1 MTQCRDG
8 DPHVQDQQLPSHAYR
23 ADELERLGIALPL
36 NVVDTVCRRGL
47 SHFFFACLLLFLGL
61 QLMPRALLPQPQL
74 ALAAE
79 VLRWLLAA
87 YLACYGARYVCYMGL
102 RLRLRTSSVPL
113 AVESHAVVV
122 LSARWPFRRR
132 LRCAVVYRECGA
144 VQPRFFTGAVHAGVD
159 GDFAPGR
166 MAVVFRHERNARLYT
181 VDDENAYQTIS
192 GRGGVFGNLAF
203 PDLAKG
209 TVEGRVVSRQ
219 LNDEECGPRRRAA
232 G

>member
-1 MTQCRDG
+1 M
-8 DPHVQDQQLPSHAYR
+8 QDEQLPPHTYHA
-23 ADELERLGIALPL
+23 AELERLGIAVPL

-47 SHFFFACLLLFLGL
+47 SHFFIGCLLLFLVL
-61 QLMPRALLPQPQL
+61 QIMPRDLLPGPQL

-87 YLACYGARYVCYMGL
+87 YLICYGGRYVCYMGL
-102 RLRLRTSSVPL
+102 RLSLRTGSVPL

-122 LSARWPFRRR
+122 LAQRRPFRR
-132 LRCAVVYRECGA
+132 LRSAVVYRECGA
-144 VQPRFFTGAVHAGVD
+144 AQPRFFTGAVRSGLEEE
-159 GDFAPGR
+159 FARGR
-166 MAVVFRHERNARLYT
+166 MAVVFRHYRNERLYT

-203 PDLAKG
+203 PDLPKG
-209 TVEGRVVSRQ
+209 SAVEGRVVSERV
-219 LNDEECGPRRRAA
+219 NDEEGGRRRRAA